1 MNVQI
6 PSNQCL
12 RFFGSSTWLSALIIA
27 WGIVSGLGCL
37 ISGAN
42 GYIVQVCSS
51 CNTHTFLTYDAIFT
65 DLFRAC
71 GFSRKECMRVL
82 CLVLRIAE
90 AGTCPSTLLSGHA
103 KHHNVQCTHLQN
115 RICQSSSCM
124 RSA

>member
-1 MNVQI
+1 MSVQI

-51 CNTHTFLTYDAIFT
+51 CNTHTFLTDYTPSSLPCAEHV
-65 DLFRAC
+65 
-71 GFSRKECMRVL
+71 GF
-82 CLVLRIAE
+82 
-90 AGTCPSTLLSGHA
+90 
-103 KHHNVQCTHLQN
+103 
-115 RICQSSSCM
+115 
-124 RSA
+124 